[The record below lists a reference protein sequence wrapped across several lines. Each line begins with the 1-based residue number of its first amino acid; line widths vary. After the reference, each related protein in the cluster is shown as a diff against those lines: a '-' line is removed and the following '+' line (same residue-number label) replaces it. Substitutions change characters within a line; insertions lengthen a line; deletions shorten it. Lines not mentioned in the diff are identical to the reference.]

1 MQWPENMI
9 VIAIVTAI
17 VTETETETGEEEG
30 DVVEIALTARTLDHD
45 PVPVVQVD

>member
-1 MQWPENMI
+1 VQWPENMI
-9 VIAIVTAI
+9 VTGIV
-17 VTETETETGEEEG
+17 TETETGEEEG